1 MRELEIRFHVPP
13 DSLQSLRQELNRHDA
28 HSTRM
33 IAHYFDTPG
42 DSLGSQQMSLR
53 LRKEGRRWFQ
63 TLKAQRSSRGVDR
76 FEHNVALRVPPR
88 KMPVLDIARHD
99 GTEAGARLRE
109 VLGGAT
115 AEALVERY
123 TTEVTRLACQ
133 LPMSGSAVEAALDTG
148 ILRSGERQVPI
159 CELELE
165 HRSGDIAPLFA
176 LAQLWRRHGGLWL
189 DSRSKAIRGAT
200 LAKGLVHGTPVKAR
214 APALERDMD
223 ASHLLRTVMLST
235 LEQVL
240 GNASELAA
248 GSSDEEHVHQLRIGV
263 RRLRTVLRELAPLS
277 EGFMSGWEPAL
288 SNAFAQLG
296 AIRDDHAVAAAV
308 RPLLER
314 AGAPKLGWRSANTA
328 DDPGA
333 IVRADSFQDTLLD
346 LLRWALSEPAWAT
359 PKHVPHEARRCL
371 VERLSRLHRQVTRGG
386 EAFEQLPEA
395 EQHQVR
401 KRLKRLRYLA
411 ELVSTMWAHKA
422 TQRFLRRLS
431 PAQEALGHHN
441 DVTVAAAKFLADAQ
455 QDSLSLFAAGYLK
468 AYEAVTA
475 RQAHASLAHVT
486 RARCFWKD

>member
-1 MRELEIRFHVPP
+1 
-13 DSLQSLRQELNRHDA
+13 
-28 HSTRM
+28 M

-42 DSLGSQQMSLR
+42 DSLGSQHMSLR

-189 DSRSKAIRGAT
+189 DSRSKAMRGAT

-411 ELVSTMWAHKA
+411 ELVCTMWAHKA
-422 TQRFLRRLS
+422 TQRYLRRLS
-431 PAQEALGHHN
+431 LAQDALGHHN

-455 QDSLSLFAAGYLK
+455 QDPLSLFAAGYLK
-468 AYEAVTA
+468 AHEAVTA
-475 RQAHASLAHVT
+475 RQAHVSLAHVT

>member
-189 DSRSKAIRGAT
+189 DSRSKAMRGAT

-411 ELVSTMWAHKA
+411 ELVCTMWAHKA
-422 TQRFLRRLS
+422 TQRYLRRLS
-431 PAQEALGHHN
+431 LAQDALGHHN

-455 QDSLSLFAAGYLK
+455 QDPLSLFAAGYLK
-468 AYEAVTA
+468 AHEAVTA
-475 RQAHASLAHVT
+475 RQAHVSLAHVT

>member
-42 DSLGSQQMSLR
+42 DALGSQQMSLR

-63 TLKAQRSSRGVDR
+63 TLKAQRISSGVDR
-76 FEHNVALRVPPR
+76 FEHNVALRVPSGT
-88 KMPVLDIARHD
+88 MPVLDIARHD
-99 GTEAGARLRE
+99 DTEAGARLRA
-109 VLGGAT
+109 VLGSAT

-123 TTEVTRLACQ
+123 TTDVTRLACQ
-133 LPMSGSAVEAALDTG
+133 LLMPGAAVEAALDTG

-189 DSRSKAIRGAT
+189 DSRSKAMRGAT

-248 GSSDEEHVHQLRIGV
+248 GSSDEEHVHQLRVGV

-314 AGAPKLGWRSANTA
+314 AGAPKLGWRSVNTA

-333 IVRADSFQDTLLD
+333 IVRADFFQDTLLD

>member
-1 MRELEIRFHVPP
+1 
-13 DSLQSLRQELNRHDA
+13 
-28 HSTRM
+28 
-33 IAHYFDTPG
+33 
-42 DSLGSQQMSLR
+42 
-53 LRKEGRRWFQ
+53 
-63 TLKAQRSSRGVDR
+63 
-76 FEHNVALRVPPR
+76 
-88 KMPVLDIARHD
+88 
-99 GTEAGARLRE
+99 
-109 VLGGAT
+109 
-115 AEALVERY
+115 
-123 TTEVTRLACQ
+123 
-133 LPMSGSAVEAALDTG
+133 
-148 ILRSGERQVPI
+148 
-159 CELELE
+159 LELE

-411 ELVSTMWAHKA
+411 ELVCTMWAHKA
-422 TQRFLRRLS
+422 TQRYLRRLS
-431 PAQEALGHHN
+431 LAQDALGHHN

-455 QDSLSLFAAGYLK
+455 QDPLSLFAAGYLK
-468 AYEAVTA
+468 AHEEVTA
-475 RQAHASLAHVT
+475 RQAHVSLAHVT

>member
-115 AEALVERY
+115 AEAFVERY

-189 DSRSKAIRGAT
+189 DSRSKAMRGAT

-422 TQRFLRRLS
+422 TQRYLRRLS
-431 PAQEALGHHN
+431 PAQDALGHHN

-455 QDSLSLFAAGYLK
+455 QDPLSLFAAGYLK
-468 AYEAVTA
+468 AHEAVTA
-475 RQAHASLAHVT
+475 RQAHVSLAHVT

>member
-1 MRELEIRFHVPP
+1 
-13 DSLQSLRQELNRHDA
+13 
-28 HSTRM
+28 
-33 IAHYFDTPG
+33 
-42 DSLGSQQMSLR
+42 
-53 LRKEGRRWFQ
+53 
-63 TLKAQRSSRGVDR
+63 
-76 FEHNVALRVPPR
+76 
-88 KMPVLDIARHD
+88 
-99 GTEAGARLRE
+99 
-109 VLGGAT
+109 
-115 AEALVERY
+115 
-123 TTEVTRLACQ
+123 
-133 LPMSGSAVEAALDTG
+133 
-148 ILRSGERQVPI
+148 
-159 CELELE
+159 LELE

-314 AGAPKLGWRSANTA
+314 AGAPKLGWRSVNTA
-328 DDPGA
+328 DDPGP

-411 ELVSTMWAHKA
+411 ELVCTMWAHKA
-422 TQRFLRRLS
+422 TQRYLRRLS
-431 PAQEALGHHN
+431 LAQDALGHHN

-455 QDSLSLFAAGYLK
+455 QDPLSLFAAGYLK
-468 AYEAVTA
+468 AHEAVTA
-475 RQAHASLAHVT
+475 RQAHVSLAHVT

>member
-13 DSLQSLRQELNRHDA
+13 DSLQSLRQELNRHGA
-28 HSTRM
+28 RSTRM
-33 IAHYFDTPG
+33 TAHYFDTPG
-42 DSLGSQQMSLR
+42 DALGSQQMSLR
-53 LRKEGRRWFQ
+53 LRQEGRRWFQ
-63 TLKAQRSSRGVDR
+63 TLKAQRSSSGLDR
-76 FEHNVALRVPPR
+76 FEHNAALRVPPGT
-88 KMPVLDIARHD
+88 MPVLDIARHD
-99 GTEAGARLRE
+99 GTKAGVRLRE

-115 AEALVERY
+115 AETLVERY
-123 TTEVTRLACQ
+123 TTDVTRLACL
-133 LPMSGSAVEAALDTG
+133 LPLSGSAVEAALDTG
-148 ILRSGERQVPI
+148 ILRSGERQQPI

-189 DSRSKAIRGAT
+189 DSRSKAMRGAT
-200 LAKGLVHGTPVKAR
+200 LARDLCYGTPVKAR
-214 APALERDMD
+214 APALQRDMD
-223 ASHLLRTVMLST
+223 GARLLRTVMLST

-240 GNASELAA
+240 GNASELAT
-248 GSSDEEHVHQLRIGV
+248 GSSDEEHVHQLRVGV

-308 RPLLER
+308 GPLLER
-314 AGAPKLGWRSANTA
+314 AGAPKLGWRSVNTA

-386 EAFEQLPEA
+386 EAFEQLPE
-395 EQHQVR
+395 EERHQVR

-422 TQRFLRRLS
+422 TLRYLRPLS
-431 PAQEALGHHN
+431 LAQDALGHHH

-455 QDSLSLFAAGYLK
+455 KDPISLFAAGYLK
-468 AYEAVTA
+468 AHEAVTA
-475 RQAHASLAHVT
+475 RQAHAALAQVT
-486 RARCFWKD
+486 LARCFWKD

>member
-1 MRELEIRFHVPP
+1 
-13 DSLQSLRQELNRHDA
+13 
-28 HSTRM
+28 
-33 IAHYFDTPG
+33 
-42 DSLGSQQMSLR
+42 
-53 LRKEGRRWFQ
+53 
-63 TLKAQRSSRGVDR
+63 
-76 FEHNVALRVPPR
+76 
-88 KMPVLDIARHD
+88 MPVLDIARHD

-123 TTEVTRLACQ
+123 TTEVTRLACL
-133 LPMSGSAVEAALDTG
+133 LPSSGSAVEAALDTG

-189 DSRSKAIRGAT
+189 DSRSKAVRGTT

-223 ASHLLRTVMLST
+223 ASRLLRTVMLST
-235 LEQVL
+235 LEQVF

-248 GSSDEEHVHQLRIGV
+248 GSSDEEHVHQLRVGV

-277 EGFMSGWEPAL
+277 EGLMSGWEPAL
-288 SNAFAQLG
+288 SDAFAQLG

-314 AGAPKLGWRSANTA
+314 AGAPKLGWRSVNTA

-333 IVRADSFQDTLLD
+333 IVRADFFQDTLLD
-346 LLRWALSEPAWAT
+346 LLRWALSEPASAT

-422 TQRFLRRLS
+422 TQRYLRRLS
-431 PAQEALGHHN
+431 PAQDALGHHN

-455 QDSLSLFAAGYLK
+455 QDPLSLFAAGYLK
-468 AYEAVTA
+468 AHEAVTA
-475 RQAHASLAHVT
+475 RQAHASLAQVT
-486 RARCFWKD
+486 RTRCFWKD

>member
-109 VLGGAT
+109 ALGGAT

-189 DSRSKAIRGAT
+189 DSRSKAMRGAT

-359 PKHVPHEARRCL
+359 PKH
-371 VERLSRLHRQVTRGG
+371 
-386 EAFEQLPEA
+386 LPEA

-411 ELVSTMWAHKA
+411 ELVCTMWAHKA
-422 TQRFLRRLS
+422 TQRYLRRLS
-431 PAQEALGHHN
+431 LAQDALGHHN

-455 QDSLSLFAAGYLK
+455 QDPLSLFAAGYLK
-468 AYEAVTA
+468 AHEAVTA
-475 RQAHASLAHVT
+475 RQAHVSLAHVT

>member
-115 AEALVERY
+115 AEAFVERY

-411 ELVSTMWAHKA
+411 ELVCTMWAHKA
-422 TQRFLRRLS
+422 TQRYLRRLS
-431 PAQEALGHHN
+431 PAQDALGHHN

-455 QDSLSLFAAGYLK
+455 QDPLSLFAAGYLK
-468 AYEAVTA
+468 AHEAVTA
-475 RQAHASLAHVT
+475 RQAHVSLAHVT